1 MESWPIPQP
10 IRAWKLL
17 GTRWFPI
24 CHELRIETASSF
36 WHRGVCPYRNCENS
50 RDRGGLQPL
59 SPQTHTA
66 QGPQIS
72 CGRRGAG
79 AYLEIIYQA
88 LKPIF
93 SVTHHHC
100 IPVYFY
106 KHTRT
111 RIYIYIYVYIYMT
124 SIYIYIYILNFLLL
138 PISWA
143 NNPSGEQAGKSQ
155 QINTHTQ
162 TDTHTQSWNEKPYAA
177 TISKPRMP
185 KISLHMVQ
193 TTEKNKLPKANLV

>member
-111 RIYIYIYVYIYMT
+111 HIYIYIYT
-124 SIYIYIYILNFLLL
+124 QLPTPTNLLSKQ
-138 PISWA
+138 PQWRASR
-143 NNPSGEQAGKSQ
+143 
-155 QINTHTQ
+155 QITTNQHTHTQ

>member
-17 GTRWFPI
+17 GTRWFPR

-66 QGPQIS
+66 QGPQVS

-79 AYLEIIYQA
+79 AYLEIIYHA

-93 SVTHHHC
+93 YVTHHHC

-111 RIYIYIYVYIYMT
+111 RIYIYIYST
-124 SIYIYIYILNFLLL
+124 SYSYQSLEQTT
-138 PISWA
+138 PVASKPA
-143 NNPSGEQAGKSQ
+143 NHNKS
-155 QINTHTQ
+155 THTQ
-162 TDTHTQSWNEKPYAA
+162 TDTHTELKWETLCRYNIQTPNAKNIITYGANHGKKQ
-177 TISKPRMP
+177 TP
-185 KISLHMVQ
+185 KGQPSII
-193 TTEKNKLPKANLV
+193 